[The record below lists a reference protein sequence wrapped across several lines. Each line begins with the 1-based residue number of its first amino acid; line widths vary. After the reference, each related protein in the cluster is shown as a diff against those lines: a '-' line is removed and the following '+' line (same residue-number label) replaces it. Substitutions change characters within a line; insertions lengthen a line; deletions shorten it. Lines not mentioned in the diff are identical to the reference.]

1 MSNEMAVPDPSI
13 TNDDVVAYL
22 TTGAPLPIVVEDSDT
37 IAARIDS
44 QILAASSVEELFGES
59 SVIHARDY
67 LAKAFTLLSVE
78 WRPSSF
84 DDSENSLPFF
94 AVLHI
99 VDMDGVPQVIT
110 TGARSVMMKAAK
122 AQLEGWLPLSV
133 RIVEADKK
141 TANGYKPLE
150 LVAAPNGF

>member
-1 MSNEMAVPDPSI
+1 MSEAVAVPDSPIS
-13 TNDDVVAYL
+13 TADVVAHL
-22 TTGAPLPIVVEDSDT
+22 TTGAPLPIVVEDSET

-44 QILAASSVEELFGES
+44 QILAATSVEELFGES
-59 SVIHARDY
+59 AAIHARDY
-67 LAKAFTLLSVE
+67 LSKAFNLLSVE

-84 DDSENSLPFF
+84 EDGENSLPFF

-150 LVAAPNGF
+150 LVSAPSGF

>member
-1 MSNEMAVPDPSI
+1 MSEAVAVPDSTI
-13 TNDDVVAYL
+13 STADVVAHL
-22 TTGAPLPIVVEDSDT
+22 TTGAPLPIVVEDPET

-44 QILAASSVEELFGES
+44 QILAATSVEELFGQS
-59 SVIHARDY
+59 AAIHARDY
-67 LAKAFTLLSVE
+67 LAKAFNLLSVE

-94 AVLHI
+94 AILHI

-150 LVAAPNGF
+150 LVAAPHGF